1 MLNKYDESIIERLY
15 NYGIIIQSL
24 NFKEDSIFG
33 DDYYVYEV
41 EKYIKENLPNVTFV
55 IGEDYDYILQY
66 PLNNDKNNDE
76 NSAFKNK
83 VWDLLKPYLED
94 DYEQF
99 VSQFKTFEFG
109 IVEFTN

>member
-1 MLNKYDESIIERLY
+1 MIIMFMKL
-15 NYGIIIQSL
+15 
-24 NFKEDSIFG
+24 K
-33 DDYYVYEV
+33 
-41 EKYIKENLPNVTFV
+41 KYIKENLPDVTFV

>member
-41 EKYIKENLPNVTFV
+41 EKIY
-55 IGEDYDYILQY
+55 
-66 PLNNDKNNDE
+66 
-76 NSAFKNK
+76 
-83 VWDLLKPYLED
+83 
-94 DYEQF
+94 
-99 VSQFKTFEFG
+99 
-109 IVEFTN
+109 